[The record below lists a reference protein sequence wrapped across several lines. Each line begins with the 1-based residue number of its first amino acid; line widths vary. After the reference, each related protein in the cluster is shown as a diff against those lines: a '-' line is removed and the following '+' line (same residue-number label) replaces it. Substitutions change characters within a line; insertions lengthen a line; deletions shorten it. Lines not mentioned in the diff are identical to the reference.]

1 MPSTFELTRII
12 EHKYK
17 AETKTSLTGFQN
29 LHIRDLSYMN
39 SHLSGRCFLS
49 ILDFDPED
57 LLHNLQLAA
66 TVKQER
72 HLGKEATTS
81 AALEGTYIALLFE
94 KPSLRTRSTVEIAIR
109 ELGGDFIDP
118 DAAVALGRRESLADV
133 GRTLERWVSG
143 AVVRTYEQARLVD
156 LAKATRTLRVINALS
171 NEEHPCQAL
180 ADCLTLQE
188 RWGTMT
194 GRRIAF
200 VGDGNNVATSF
211 AQAATMLGASVHVAS
226 PEGFELPS
234 SVDRE
239 IERIA
244 NDDAE
249 LRRYHDPIEA
259 VKNVDAVYTDVWTSM
274 GRENEVASRRQLF
287 SPYQVNAGLM
297 AQAKPDACFMHC
309 LPAHRGEEVT
319 DAVLDSDASVVF
331 DQAENRLH
339 THKALLLMLFE
350 D

>member
-1 MPSTFELTRII
+1 MST
-12 EHKYK
+12 
-17 AETKTSLTGFQN
+17 Q
-29 LHIRDLSYMN
+29 
-39 SHLSGRCFLS
+39 LSGRCFLS

-57 LLHNLQLAA
+57 LLHSLRLAA
-66 TVKQER
+66 TVKRDR
-72 HLGKEATTS
+72 HLGKEAATS

-118 DAAVALGRRESLADV
+118 DADVALGKRESLADV
-133 GRTLERWVSG
+133 GRTLERWVAG

-156 LAKATRTLRVINALS
+156 LASATRTLRVINALS

-188 RWGTMT
+188 RWDTMP
-194 GRRIAF
+194 GRKVAF

-211 AQAATMLGASVHVAS
+211 AQAATMLGVSVHIAS
-226 PEGFELPS
+226 PDGFELPT
-234 SVDRE
+234 SVDADV
-239 IERIA
+239 ERIA
-244 NDDAE
+244 THGAV
-249 LRRYHDPIEA
+249 LRRFHDPVEA
-259 VKNVDAVYTDVWTSM
+259 VRNVDAVYTDVWTSM
-274 GRENEVASRRQLF
+274 GREAEVAARRRLF
-287 SPYQVNAGLM
+287 GPYQVNEDLM
-297 AQAKPDACFMHC
+297 AHAKPDACFMHC

-319 DAVLDSDASVVF
+319 DAVLDSAASVVF

-339 THKALLLMLFE
+339 THKALLLMVFE

>member
-1 MPSTFELTRII
+1 MTTQL
-12 EHKYK
+12 
-17 AETKTSLTGFQN
+17 A
-29 LHIRDLSYMN
+29 
-39 SHLSGRCFLS
+39 GRCFLS

-66 TVKQER
+66 AVKRDR
-72 HLGKEATTS
+72 HLGKEAATS

-118 DAAVALGRRESLADV
+118 DADVALGKRESLADV
-133 GRTLERWVSG
+133 GRTLERWVAG

-156 LAKATRTLRVINALS
+156 LASATRTLRVINALS

-188 RWGTMT
+188 RWGTMH
-194 GRRIAF
+194 GRRVAF

-211 AQAATMLGASVHVAS
+211 AQAATMLGVSVHVSS
-226 PEGFELPS
+226 PEGFELPA
-234 SVDRE
+234 SVDQD
-239 IERIA
+239 IDRIA
-244 NDDAE
+244 THGAV
-249 LRRYHDPIEA
+249 LRRFHDPVEA
-259 VKNVDAVYTDVWTSM
+259 VQNVDAVYTDVWTSM
-274 GRENEVASRRQLF
+274 GREAEVAVRRRLF
-287 SPYQVNAGLM
+287 CAYQVNEALM
-297 AQAKPDACFMHC
+297 AHAKPDACFMHC

-319 DAVLDSDASVVF
+319 DAVLDSPASVVF

>member
-1 MPSTFELTRII
+1 MTT
-12 EHKYK
+12 
-17 AETKTSLTGFQN
+17 
-29 LHIRDLSYMN
+29 
-39 SHLSGRCFLS
+39 HLSGRCFLS

-57 LLHNLQLAA
+57 LLHSLQLAA
-66 TVKQER
+66 AVKRDR

-118 DAAVALGRRESLADV
+118 DADVALGKRESLADV
-133 GRTLERWVSG
+133 GRTLERWVAG
-143 AVVRTYEQARLVD
+143 AVVRTYEQTRLVD
-156 LAKATRTLRVINALS
+156 LASATRTLRVINALS

-188 RWGTMT
+188 RWGTMH
-194 GRRIAF
+194 GRHVAF

-211 AQAATMLGASVHVAS
+211 AQAATMLGVSVHVAS
-226 PEGFELPS
+226 PEGFELPT
-234 SVDRE
+234 SVDQDVD
-239 IERIA
+239 RIA
-244 NDDAE
+244 THGAV
-249 LRRYHDPIEA
+249 LRRFRDPVEA
-259 VKNVDAVYTDVWTSM
+259 VQDVDAVYTDVWTSM
-274 GRENEVASRRQLF
+274 GREAEVAVRRSLF
-287 SPYQVNAGLM
+287 GPYQVNEDLM
-297 AQAKPDACFMHC
+297 AHAKPDACFMHC

-319 DAVLDSDASVVF
+319 DAVLDSPASVVF

>member
-1 MPSTFELTRII
+1 MST
-12 EHKYK
+12 
-17 AETKTSLTGFQN
+17 Q
-29 LHIRDLSYMN
+29 
-39 SHLSGRCFLS
+39 LSGRCFLS

-57 LLHNLQLAA
+57 LLHSLQLAA
-66 TVKQER
+66 TVKRDR
-72 HLGKEATTS
+72 HLGKEAATS

-118 DAAVALGRRESLADV
+118 DADVALGKRESLADV
-133 GRTLERWVSG
+133 GRTLERWVAG

-156 LAKATRTLRVINALS
+156 LASATRTLRVINALS

-188 RWGTMT
+188 RWDTMP
-194 GRRIAF
+194 GRKVAF

-211 AQAATMLGASVHVAS
+211 AQAAAMLGVSVHIAS
-226 PEGFELPS
+226 PDGFELPT
-234 SVDRE
+234 SVDADV
-239 IERIA
+239 ERIA
-244 NDDAE
+244 THGAE
-249 LRRYHDPIEA
+249 LRRFHDPVEA
-259 VKNVDAVYTDVWTSM
+259 VRNVDAVYTDVWTSM
-274 GRENEVASRRQLF
+274 GREAEVAVRRRLF
-287 SPYQVNAGLM
+287 GPYQVNEDLM
-297 AQAKPDACFMHC
+297 AHAKPDACFMHC

-319 DAVLDSDASVVF
+319 DAVLDSAASVVF